1 MHNNDLKLVN
11 KPRAGAMA
19 AAAHVASALGEEKCI
34 LFVNW
39 SRPEVLGGQ
48 ARAAILCPLPGP
60 GPTARFETL
69 EEGAL
74 PRSPWRAQ
82 HGAGGAGQAGGGE
95 PASDLSAA
103 DVLRFRGAGA
113 GDPSEGTVDL
123 P

>member
-39 SRPEVLGGQ
+39 SLPEVLGGQ

-82 HGAGGAGQAGGGE
+82 HGAGGSRTGW
-95 PASDLSAA
+95 
-103 DVLRFRGAGA
+103 RRGAGLRPLCGGCSA
-113 GDPSEGTVDL
+113 L
-123 P
+123 PRRGSR

>member
-19 AAAHVASALGEEKCI
+19 AAAHVSALGDEKCI

-60 GPTARFETL
+60 GRTARFETL

-74 PRSPWRAQ
+74 PRAPIRAA
-82 HGAGGAGQAGGGE
+82 GAMEGAARGGG
-95 PASDLSAA
+95 S
-103 DVLRFRGAGA
+103 RTGWRRGAGLRPLCGGCSA
-113 GDPSEGTVDL
+113 VLWRGSR
-123 P
+123 